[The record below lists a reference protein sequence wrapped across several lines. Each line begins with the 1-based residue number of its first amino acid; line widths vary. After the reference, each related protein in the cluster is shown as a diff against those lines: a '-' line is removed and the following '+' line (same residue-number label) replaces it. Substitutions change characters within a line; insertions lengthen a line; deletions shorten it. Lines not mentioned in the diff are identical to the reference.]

1 MPAGQP
7 SRIALGLAA
16 LALLV
21 GCDIGGQP
29 QAPLGELHGV
39 LLIKWVREDRF
50 VFVPDESD
58 PLTYER
64 AGRRIVPGAMF
75 TDGGSIPRLFWSVKG
90 FSPWSYGPAYALHD
104 WLFRQHRCGLDAPPM
119 TYTLAEANDVLEDA
133 IRILVADGLAYGN
146 AQVNGLIKGAVDQHG
161 QAAWDGPCEPG
172 PTVVAGAMTAERSGD
187 IIVGRIEIR

>member
-1 MPAGQP
+1 MP
-7 SRIALGLAA
+7 RIALGLAA
-16 LALLV
+16 PALLA
-21 GCDIGGQP
+21 GCDTGGQP
-29 QAPLGELHGV
+29 QEPRDEFHGV
-39 LLIKWVREDRF
+39 LLIKWAREDRF
-50 VFVPDESD
+50 VFVPDKSD

-64 AGRRIVPGAMF
+64 GGRRIVPGAMF
-75 TDGGSIPRLFWSVKG
+75 TDGGSIPRLFRSVQG

-146 AQVNGLIKGAVDQHG
+146 AQVTGLIKGAVDQHG

>member
-1 MPAGQP
+1 MP
-7 SRIALGLAA
+7 RIALGLAA
-16 LALLV
+16 PALLA
-21 GCDIGGQP
+21 GCDTGGQP
-29 QAPLGELHGV
+29 QAPRDEFHGV
-39 LLIKWVREDRF
+39 LLIKWAREDRF
-50 VFVPDESD
+50 VFVPDKSD

-64 AGRRIVPGAMF
+64 GGRRIVPGDVHRRRIDPAALQERA
-75 TDGGSIPRLFWSVKG
+75 GLLALVLRA
-90 FSPWSYGPAYALHD
+90 GPSLHD
-104 WLFRQHRCGLDAPPM
+104 WLFRQHRCGLDAPQM
-119 TYTLAEANDVLEDA
+119 TYTLAKANEVLEDA